1 MAGEST
7 LKRSES
13 VPVSTAGA
21 GPSSPASR
29 LRGSRISLLLQLV
42 APYVILTLV
51 LVLAVTYIVTG
62 LVTSTARLGFDSQLQ
77 AMLDGAG
84 DGLTRVENSQLD
96 SLRLLVFTQGL
107 PEAMA
112 SGDVDA
118 VVNLVKPLALN
129 ARAPIV
135 TLVDIDG
142 RELATL
148 TLTADATDYARTG
161 GADLSQVGIV
171 RRVLSGDQDSIGDKF
186 ADVLTVQGRRYLFT
200 SAPLVGADGQRVG
213 VIMLGQSFDQ
223 VLLDL
228 DRVARTDGLV
238 ALDHTGAV
246 MAAALP
252 IDVTDVAP
260 LQLDQSDVDA
270 LLASPTSSK
279 DLDVELAGVPYRFLF
294 APLYVRNVPIGVF
307 GAGLSTA
314 GLQQQVDQLRYTLL
328 GLLVIGTFTVMA
340 FGYILARAII
350 KPVGQ
355 LRDMAEAVAE
365 GDLTQRLALTR
376 NDEIAELATTFSEMT
391 ERLAER
397 TQEAQRLHGETA
409 ERARQLEQ
417 TNARLREAQQQLVQ
431 SEKLASIGQ
440 LTAGI
445 VHDVK
450 NPLAVI
456 KGIAELLQ
464 IEDPAL
470 SAFARE
476 QIGLIRDNAARAN
489 AIVSD
494 LLTFARQSMPKWQ
507 HQDLRDTVQ
516 AALRLTEYLVR
527 QAGVQSEAD
536 LPAEPVLTVYDSR
549 QIEQVL
555 INLIQN
561 GVQAMPNGG
570 TLRISLNVTG
580 DQALLKV
587 ADTGVGIGPESI
599 GRVFDPFYTTK
610 AEGEGTGLG
619 LSVTYGIISQHGGE
633 IWASS
638 ERDRGT
644 TFSIR
649 LPISD
654 HAPEQ
659 RT

>member
-7 LKRSES
+7 LKRPEP
-13 VPVSTAGA
+13 VPVATGTGS
-21 GPSSPASR
+21 SSPASR
-29 LRGSRISLLLQLV
+29 LRGPRIGLLLQLV

-62 LVTSTARLGFDSQLQ
+62 LVTSSARLGFNSQLQ
-77 AMLDGAG
+77 AMLDGAS

-135 TLVDIDG
+135 TLVDVAG

-148 TLTADATDYARTG
+148 TLTADETDYVRTG
-161 GADLSQVGIV
+161 GADLSQVEIV
-171 RRVLSGDQDSIGDKF
+171 RRVLNGDQDAIGDKF

-200 SAPLVGADGQRVG
+200 SAPLVGADGQHVG
-213 VIMLGQSFDQ
+213 AIMLGQSFDQ
-223 VLLDL
+223 VLLEL

-238 ALDHTGAV
+238 ALDRTGAV

-252 IDVTDVAP
+252 VDVTDTSL
-260 LQLDQSDVDA
+260 LQLTSGEVESI
-270 LLASPTSSK
+270 LASQTALA
-279 DLDVELAGVPYRFLF
+279 DRDVELAGVPYRFLF
-294 APLYVRNVPIGVF
+294 APLYVRSVPVGVF

-314 GLQQQVDQLRYTLL
+314 GLQQQVDQIRYTLL
-328 GLLVIGTFTVMA
+328 GLLALGTFTVMA
-340 FGYILARAII
+340 IGYILARAII
-350 KPVGQ
+350 RPVGK

-365 GDLTQRLALTR
+365 GDLTQRLSLTR
-376 NDEIAELATTFSEMT
+376 NDEIAELAQTFSEMT

-397 TQEAQRLHGETA
+397 THEAQRLHAETS

-464 IEDPAL
+464 LEDPAL

-489 AIVSD
+489 SIVSD

-507 HQDLRDTVQ
+507 LQDLRETVQ
-516 AALRLTEYLVR
+516 AAVRLTEYLMR
-527 QAGVQSEAD
+527 QAGVQVETD
-536 LPAEPVLTVYDSR
+536 LPADPVRTVYDSR

-561 GVQAMPNGG
+561 AVQAMPNGG
-570 TLRISLNVTG
+570 TLRISLTVKG
-580 DQALLKV
+580 DQALLQV
-587 ADTGVGIGPESI
+587 ADSGVGIGPESI

-659 RT
+659 RS